1 MSDVVSP
8 RTSLPACFEAYPGIV
23 LALDNH
29 GRITGSNG
37 RLDREIDRDPV
48 GEALADLLDDAS
60 SLSKWQRLLDAGVA
74 ASCELV
80 FAAGDTLHEPRG
92 FALLVEPDHEPGHV
106 WLLEHWRDPR
116 LDRLQQEVEGTNS
129 ELAATQRELVK
140 ERGRLAA
147 ALERLEA
154 QHRETQRLSALVRE
168 QNAELER
175 SNHALDEFAHAISH
189 DLKAPLRAVA
199 NYARWLDE
207 DAGDVLSADA
217 REHLSLLQ
225 DRVTRMRRMID
236 GVLDYARAGRHAA
249 QPEHIAVADV
259 MADVLALLNPP
270 PDVQLTVGELP
281 SLLAARAPLQQVLL
295 NLVGNAM
302 RFAGRGTDAPAR
314 VVVSCRRDDGVCEFA
329 VADNGPGI
337 HARDQERIWKLFQQA
352 HEQEQQQGTGI
363 GLAIVRMLVEG
374 QGGRVWVESQPG
386 AGATFRFTWP
396 DPPSQRTASVETSH

>member
-1 MSDVVSP
+1 MSDAVSA
-8 RTSLPACFEAYPGIV
+8 RTSLPACFAAYPGIV
-23 LALDNH
+23 LTLDSH

-37 RLDREIDRDPV
+37 HLDRELGRDPA
-48 GEALADLLDDAS
+48 GETFADLLDDAS
-60 SLSKWQRLLDAGVA
+60 SRSKWQQLKDAGAA

-92 FALLVEPDHEPGHV
+92 FALLVEPDDEPGHL

-147 ALERLEA
+147 TLERLEA

-168 QNAELER
+168 QNAELQR

-207 DAGDVLSADA
+207 DGGDALSADA
-217 REHLSLLQ
+217 LQHLTLLQ

-236 GVLDYARAGRHAA
+236 GVLDYARARRHAA
-249 QPEHIAVADV
+249 PPESIAVADV
-259 MADVLALLNPP
+259 MSDVLALLSPP
-270 PDVQLTVGELP
+270 PDVHVSVGELP
-281 SLLAARAPLQQVLL
+281 SLLAERAPLQQVLL
-295 NLVGNAM
+295 NLVGNAV
-302 RFAGRGTDAPAR
+302 RFAGGGADAPAY
-314 VVVSCRRDDGVCEFA
+314 VEVSCRRDDGVCEFA

-337 HARDQERIWKLFQQA
+337 HPRDQQRIWKLFQQA

-363 GLAIVRMLVEG
+363 GLAIVRVLVEG

-396 DPPSQRTASVETSH
+396 DPPPHLTASAETGQ